1 MYYHASKTAGLVCL
15 EPRVSN
21 HGIPLVYLSSKRENV
36 LVYLSNAVEKF
47 CRETG
52 FSHSGRWS
60 KWGPYGFTE
69 TGILRLEEYYPHALE
84 DTYRGVSAYIYSAD
98 PPRGLEKLEGIA
110 DAYVSKEPVPVM
122 GCEYIADACDAIL
135 CAEKE
140 GKIVIRRYEEMTP
153 PPSLPGSGIPRYR
166 NTATR
171 RQGRTTGIFCA
182 ADSRSWS
189 RRPGRKKDPGKSKN
203 DNWQTILYTAR

>member
-1 MYYHASKTAGLVCL
+1 MYYHASQTAGLVCL

-153 PPSLPGSGIPRYR
+153 AQLAWIRDTAIQEYGDPQTGPDYR
-166 NTATR
+166 HFLR
-171 RQGRTTGIFCA
+171 GRFPFVEQEAGQEKR
-182 ADSRSWS
+182 SREI
-189 RRPGRKKDPGKSKN
+189 KK
-203 DNWQTILYTAR
+203 